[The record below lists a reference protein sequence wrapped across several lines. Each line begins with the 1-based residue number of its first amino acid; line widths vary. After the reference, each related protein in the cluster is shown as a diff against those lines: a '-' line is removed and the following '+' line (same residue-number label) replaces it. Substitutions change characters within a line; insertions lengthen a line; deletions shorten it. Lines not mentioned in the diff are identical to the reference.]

1 MQTIF
6 ENVDERN
13 NGGRTYLMGTVI
25 YTRRISGCVKGEYT
39 RGFVNWR
46 SRV

>member
-13 NGGRTYLMGTVI
+13 NGGRTDSMDTVI
-25 YTRRISGCVKGEYT
+25 YTRRISRCVEEEYT
-39 RGFVNWR
+39 RGFISWR

>member
-13 NGGRTYLMGTVI
+13 NGRRTDSMDTVI
-25 YTRRISGCVKGEYT
+25 YTRGISGCVEGEYT